1 MKKKLRYLLDFTVSS
16 MRWDHANLLCIVPIL
31 SDDPKVETLQNL
43 LIYKDMNAI
52 MGNQSRMMCIVI
64 IITMI
69 HQTPNV
75 LPIRIGLAVY
85 DKSMRDLQIV
95 INSGVDI
102 SI

>member
-1 MKKKLRYLLDFTVSS
+1 

-31 SDDPKVETLQNL
+31 SDDPKVETTQNL

-52 MGNQSRMMCIVI
+52 MANQSYMHVI

-69 HQTPNV
+69 HSSARETPNV

-95 INSGVDI
+95 INSALI
-102 SI
+102 SVYDKSNVVFLL